1 MNAFIKS
8 LFPALCGLAVIMS
21 GCQKEGPTPGAPK
34 EKKSTAVPVKLFTVT
49 NAAWDREVAIIG
61 TLYPKD
67 SATIAAQVEG
77 SVEKTLVEFGD
88 RVRSNQDLAFIDT
101 TTFEALVEQ
110 AAGALAKTEA
120 TLLNAK
126 QNFARITKLKQDG
139 VASES
144 DFDTAKAA
152 LDQAEADVKA
162 ARGTL
167 SVAKLNL
174 AHSRVQAPFDGAISQ
189 RIVGRGDF
197 AKVGT
202 PLFSIV
208 NDSVLKFIF
217 QVPERYASYVEKKL
231 PVSFNVDNYPGETF
245 TGTVYLI
252 SPEVSATS
260 RAFNVGAL
268 VTNTNFKLKASTFA
282 RGSLVIQKGAPTTV
296 VPLDAVV
303 SFAGVTKV
311 FVLENNLARSR
322 TVKAGRIRDGLQ
334 EITEGIKPGDKVVIS
349 GQSRLSDGMAAI
361 EDAGP
366 PKQAGAKSG
375 QTSTNQGKQH
385 E

>member
-1 MNAFIKS
+1 MNTPTKS
-8 LFPALCGLAVIMS
+8 LLSLLAGLALFAS
-21 GCQKEGPTPGAPK
+21 GCQKEAPPAAAK
-34 EKKSTAVPVKLFTVT
+34 EKKATAVSVKLFTVT

-88 RVRSNQDLAFIDT
+88 RVKSNQDLAFIDT
-101 TTFEALVEQ
+101 TTYEAQVEQ
-110 AAGALAKTEA
+110 WAGTLAKAEA
-120 TLLNAK
+120 TLLNTK
-126 QNFARITKLKQDG
+126 QNFARSTKLRKDG
-139 VASES
+139 IASES
-144 DFDTAKAA
+144 DFDSAKAA
-152 LDQAEADVKA
+152 LDQADADVKA

-174 AHSRVQAPFDGAISQ
+174 EHSRVGAPFDGAISQ

-197 AKVGT
+197 AKVGS

-217 QVPERYASYVEKKL
+217 QVPERYASFVEKKL
-231 PVSFNVDNYPGETF
+231 PVSFSVDNYPGETF

-252 SPEVSATS
+252 SPEVSSAS

-282 RGSLVIQKGAPTTV
+282 RGSLTIQKGVPTAV

-311 FVLENNLARSR
+311 FVLENNIARSR
-322 TVKAGRIRDGLQ
+322 TVKAERIRDGLQ

-361 EDAGP
+361 EDTGP
-366 PKQAGAKSG
+366 NKQTDAKG
-375 QTSTNQGKQH
+375 NQALTNQAKQH

>member
-322 TVKAGRIRDGLQ
+322 TVKAERIRDGLQ